1 MPAKFITPY
10 KTTALHYV
18 RYSYYNT
25 LETKNNIQLLIIIFS
40 FSSFTLK
47 SQINARKRKITI
59 HSHNFQM

>member
-40 FSSFTLK
+40 FFFIH
-47 SQINARKRKITI
+47 SQISN
-59 HSHNFQM
+59 